1 MRGGFRGRDR
11 DIVVTKEDIDRAF
24 KKSNLDPDEEFID
37 DLPEYDHNGNIKKET
52 EPYIPERSTGQIL
65 SNVERKA
72 WMEKI
77 KAMSPTERS
86 IAIRGFTDEEIFNE
100 LKRRLEVAENNVKR
114 VRDALGYEGE
124 EY

>member
-37 DLPEYDHNGNIKKET
+37 DLTEYDHNGNLKKKT

-72 WMEKI
+72 WMDKI
-77 KAMSPTERS
+77 KAMSPNERS
-86 IAIRGFTDEEIFNE
+86 IAIRGFSDEEIFNE